1 MVRVPRCRREGEVG
15 DRPREPVRTTA
26 IAPGVLQIDTLL
38 GGLEGVTASYL
49 IEGPRP
55 VLIETGSQSS
65 ARTLVAALEA
75 LGVSPGDLAGIAV
88 THIHLDHAGGVGDLA
103 RAFPDATVY
112 VHEKGARHL
121 VDPARLVASAA
132 RVYGPLLDEL
142 YGRLDPTP
150 ADRVHVLGDGEGI
163 SIGAGR
169 TLIAVDSPGHAKHH
183 VAFHDP
189 ETGTLFV
196 GDAVGV
202 RLPDAPVLRPA
213 TPPADF
219 DLDKA
224 IGSLH
229 RFATFAPSTLAL
241 AHFGPVEDPNP
252 VLEDAEAALR
262 RWATVAD
269 AAWREGRDVAEAL
282 QEAFGYEFE
291 SVSEAGRT
299 KAERLNS
306 IRSNSEGLRR
316 WLETRDGAAGEH
328 APGR

>member
-1 MVRVPRCRREGEVG
+1 MLCRRREDEVG
-15 DRPREPVRTTA
+15 DRPREQLKTTT
-26 IAPGVLQIDTLL
+26 IAPGVLQIDTFL

-65 ARTLVAALEA
+65 APTLLTALEA
-75 LGVSPGDLAGIAV
+75 LGVGRGDVAGIAV

-103 RAFPDATVY
+103 RAFPDATIY

-121 VDPARLVASAA
+121 VDPGRLVASAA

-142 YGRLDPTP
+142 YGRLEPTP
-150 ADRVHVLGDGEGI
+150 ADSIHVLGDGEVI
-163 SIGAGR
+163 SIGGGR
-169 TLIAVDSPGHAKHH
+169 TLVAIDSPGHAKHH

-224 IGSLH
+224 IESLR
-229 RFATFAPSTLAL
+229 RFAALAPSRLAL
-241 AHFGPVEDPNP
+241 AHFGPVEDPNA
-252 VLEDAEAALR
+252 VIEEAEAALR
-262 RWATVAD
+262 RWATA
-269 AAWREGRDVAEAL
+269 AETAWRNGRDVAEAL
-282 QEAFGYEFE
+282 QEAFGDELE
-291 SVSEAGRT
+291 SVSQAGRT
-299 KAERLNS
+299 KAETLNG
-306 IRSNSEGLRR
+306 IRSNAEGLRR
-316 WLETRDGAAGEH
+316 WLETRDEGKGDHGPGA
-328 APGR
+328 